1 MPGSGP
7 PEGCAPV
14 HGYLRAVGPLL
25 LQEELLLELVVGV
38 VLVPRLQ
45 ELKPGDTKGGRGINR
60 TAQAAE
66 AARADGRCSVRRTA
80 SLLAG
85 GGRPAHFTGEG
96 DQDAGEPRPATQ
108 MDPQTPP
115 RVLVLLAE
123 RHRTLCD

>member
-45 ELKPGDTKGGRGINR
+45 ELKPGDTKGGRGVNR
-60 TAQAAE
+60 TARAPE

-80 SLLAG
+80 SLLAGG

-108 MDPQTPP
+108 MDPPTPP
-115 RVLVLLAE
+115 ESLFYSL